1 VREGGDWFARFGLWR
16 FGVPVWCVM
25 RLMPVWE
32 RDVADWL
39 VC

>member
-1 VREGGDWFARFGLWR
+1 VEVRCV
-16 FGVPVWCVM
+16 GVVYVM

-39 VC
+39 VCYN